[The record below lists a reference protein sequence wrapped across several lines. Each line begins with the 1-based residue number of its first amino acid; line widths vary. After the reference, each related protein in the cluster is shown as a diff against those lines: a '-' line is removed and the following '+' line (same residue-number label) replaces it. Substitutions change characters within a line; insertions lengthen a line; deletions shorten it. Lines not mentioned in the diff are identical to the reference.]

1 MSDLVKDMLDNVI
14 MDNNADAEQEFRD
27 VMAAK
32 MTDALDQR
40 KIEIAQ
46 SMGANNAE
54 VQDN

>member
-1 MSDLVKDMLDNVI
+1 MSDLVKDLLDNVI
-14 MDNNADAEQEFRD
+14 MDNNGDAEENFRD

-46 SMGANNAE
+46 NMGANNAE
-54 VQDN
+54 VQSD